1 MNTKRLYWPS
11 FSRTVAYREFAKG
24 HDWRLQRPVT
34 LYSLR
39 QKFWVVVLRKWIRI
53 GVYCLETETNA
64 LDFIGAE
71 LVIYYRPDHVVA
83 LHIEQARRG
92 ELETCNGEIRFVW
105 FSLRQPPAHVDA
117 AIRATLSR
125 STMSLRAQLSS
136 YARRIPSTRQF
147 STSLRRSDFHFDT
160 HHFVQRLEREG
171 LNRAQAEGIMSA
183 MAEVID
189 ESVRNMTS
197 NMVTK
202 AEQEK
207 ARIWHPFRAS
217 YRSWASLVASLYPTS
232 RLCSNKIRAS
242 INGKEWPRYD

>member
-1 MNTKRLYWPS
+1 
-11 FSRTVAYREFAKG
+11 
-24 HDWRLQRPVT
+24 
-34 LYSLR
+34 
-39 QKFWVVVLRKWIRI
+39 
-53 GVYCLETETNA
+53 VYHLGTEANA
-64 LDFIGAE
+64 LDFVRAE

-83 LHIEQARRG
+83 LHIEHERRG

-105 FSLRQPPAHVDA
+105 FSLRQPPSHVGA
-117 AIRATLSR
+117 AIRATVTLSC
-125 STMSLRAQLSS
+125 STIMSLRAQLSS
-136 YARRIPSTRQF
+136 YAHRIPSTRQF
-147 STSLRRSDFHFDT
+147 ATSLRRPDFHFDT

-207 ARIWHPFRAS
+207 ARISWHPFRAS
-217 YRSWASLVASLYPTS
+217 CHR
-232 RLCSNKIRAS
+232 
-242 INGKEWPRYD
+242 